1 VEVQERRRAVLD
13 AMQRNGEIQ
22 VRQLATD
29 LGCSEMTIR
38 RDLDALSRDGA
49 VRRVHG
55 GAVRAVSLR
64 RDEPPYALR
73 ALAGLEAKQRIGR
86 AAAGLVVDG
95 ETVILGG
102 GTTALEVAR
111 ALRGRPLTVL
121 SLGLRAQAEL
131 ADDPAVRLIAAG
143 GEVRPGEL
151 SVTGDLAEMAFDRLR
166 FDTFV
171 LGCCGIDVRDGVTTH
186 LPADASV
193 QRAAARSARRTIV
206 IADETKLGVVT
217 FGHVCGLDSVEY
229 LVTDAAAEATA
240 AFEADGL
247 AVTRA

>member
-1 VEVQERRRAVLD
+1 MEVQERRRALLD
-13 AMQRNGEIQ
+13 AMQRDGEIQ
-22 VRQLATD
+22 VRQLAAD

-55 GAVRAVSLR
+55 GAVRPMSLR

-73 ALAGLEAKQRIGR
+73 ALANLDAKQRIGR
-86 AAAGLVVDG
+86 AAAGLVADG

-121 SLGLRAQAEL
+121 SLGLRAQLEL
-131 ADDPAVRLIAAG
+131 ADDPAIGLIAAG

-151 SVTGDLAEMAFDRLR
+151 SVTGELAEIAFDRLR
-166 FDTFV
+166 FDTFI
-171 LGCCGIDVRDGVTTH
+171 LGCCGVDARDGVTTH
-186 LPADASV
+186 LPSDASV
-193 QRAAARSARRTIV
+193 QRAAVRSARRTIV

-217 FGHVCGLDSVEY
+217 FGHVCDLDAVEC
-229 LVTDAAAEATA
+229 LVTDAPARATSVL
-240 AFEADGL
+240 EADGL

>member
-1 VEVQERRRAVLD
+1 
-13 AMQRNGEIQ
+13 MQREGEIQ
-22 VRQLATD
+22 VRQLAED

-55 GAVRAVSLR
+55 GAVRLTLR
-64 RDEPPYALR
+64 MDEPPYALR
-73 ALAGLEAKQRIGR
+73 ALAGLDAKQRIGR
-86 AAAGLVVDG
+86 AAAALIADG

-111 ALRGRPLTVL
+111 ALTGRPLTVL
-121 SLGLRAQAEL
+121 SLGLRAQLEL

-143 GEVRPGEL
+143 GDVRPGEL
-151 SVTGDLAEMAFDRLR
+151 SVTGDLAEVAFERLR

-186 LPADASV
+186 LPADARV
-193 QRAAARSARRTIV
+193 QRAAAASARRTIV
-206 IADETKLGVVT
+206 IADESKLGLVT
-217 FGHVCGLDSVEY
+217 FGHVCGLDAVEC
-229 LVTDAAAEATA
+229 LVTDAPAAATSP
-240 AFEADGL
+240 FEANGL
-247 AVTRA
+247 SVARA